1 MSCPPTLFKRPDK
14 EYMSLSPS
22 ELSASTGIL
31 RKAPSIDCTLEA
43 GARMLMGNSRDRD
56 VLVAKISLAKKRK
69 KVEDVA

>member
-14 EYMSLSPS
+14 EYMSLSLS

-31 RKAPSIDCTLEA
+31 RKALSIGCTLEE
-43 GARMLMGNSRDRD
+43 GARIVMGNSRDRD
-56 VLVAKISLAKKRK
+56 VLVAKISLVMKRK